1 MKKIISLSLC
11 LAVMLL
17 CACTQ
22 VVKSPQIKNSF
33 SQKATITIGDYS
45 YTANVKFDG
54 SKVYITPTST
64 NAKGMTISC
73 DASTVTFTRRDMVN
87 TAEKSKVSPYNP
99 AVIIYDV
106 ITSSSA
112 SVPKK
117 EGGNYTF
124 SGKTSVGDYTLMMNE
139 SSDLLSLQIPTAD
152 FYVEF
157 VVNS

>member
-1 MKKIISLSLC
+1 MKKLISFSMC
-11 LAVMLL
+11 LVFLLL
-17 CACTQ
+17 CGCST
-22 VVKSPQIKNSF
+22 VKSTVELKPKY
-33 SQKATITIGDYS
+33 SQTATVKMGEYS
-45 YTANVKFDG
+45 YSANVKFDG
-54 SKVYITPTST
+54 KSVYITPTST

-157 VVNS
+157 LVQ

>member
-1 MKKIISLSLC
+1 MC
-11 LAVMLL
+11 LVFLLL
-17 CACTQ
+17 CGCST
-22 VVKSPQIKNSF
+22 VKSTVELKPKY
-33 SQKATITIGDYS
+33 SQTATVKMGEYS
-45 YTANVKFDG
+45 YSANVKFDG
-54 SKVYITPTST
+54 KSVYITPTST
-64 NAKGMTISC
+64 NASGMTISC
-73 DASTVTFTRRDMVN
+73 NASTVTFTRRDMVN

-157 VVNS
+157 LVQ

>member
-1 MKKIISLSLC
+1 MKKLISFSMC
-11 LAVMLL
+11 LVFLLL
-17 CACTQ
+17 CGCST
-22 VVKSPQIKNSF
+22 VKSTVELKPKY
-33 SQKATITIGDYS
+33 SQTATVKMGEYS
-45 YTANVKFDG
+45 YSANVKFDG
-54 SKVYITPTST
+54 KSVYITPTST
-64 NAKGMTISC
+64 NASGMTISC
-73 DASTVTFTRRDMVN
+73 NGKDVAFSRRDML
-87 TAEKSKVSPYNP
+87 TKADKSKVSPYNP

-157 VVNS
+157 LVQ

>member
-1 MKKIISLSLC
+1 MC
-11 LAVMLL
+11 LVFLLL
-17 CACTQ
+17 CGCST
-22 VVKSPQIKNSF
+22 VKSTVELKPKY
-33 SQKATITIGDYS
+33 SQTATVKMGEYS
-45 YTANVKFDG
+45 YSANVKFDG
-54 SKVYITPTST
+54 KSVYITPTST

-157 VVNS
+157 LVQ

>member
-1 MKKIISLSLC
+1 MKKVISLSLC
-11 LAVMLL
+11 MAVMLL

-22 VVKSPQIKNSF
+22 VVKSPQIKTSF
-33 SQKATITIGDYS
+33 SQKA
-45 YTANVKFDG
+45 

-73 DASTVTFTRRDMVN
+73 DASTITFTRRDMVN

-152 FYVEF
+152 CYVEF

>member
-17 CACTQ
+17 CSCTQ
-22 VVKSPQIKNSF
+22 TVKSPQIKTSF

-99 AVIIYDV
+99 AVILYDV

-112 SVPKK
+112 SASKK
-117 EGGNYTF
+117 ETESYAF
-124 SGKTSVGDYTLMMNE
+124 SGKTSVGDYTLTINS
-139 SSDLLSLQIPTAD
+139 SSDLVSLQIPTAD

>member
-1 MKKIISLSLC
+1 M
-11 LAVMLL
+11 AVMLL
-17 CACTQ
+17 CSCTQ
-22 VVKSPQIKNSF
+22 VVKSPQIKTSF

-87 TAEKSKVSPYNP
+87 TAEKSKVSPHNP

-106 ITSSSA
+106 ITSSSSA

-117 EGGNYTF
+117 EGENCAF
-124 SGKTSVGDYTLMMNE
+124 SGKSSVGDYTLMMNE